1 MREVFRPK
9 IISLAMTSRCN
20 LRCVMC
26 DHGIRNVEKQDF
38 DEALFANIGDFI
50 DTATMV
56 DLTGLG
62 EPLLSN
68 LFWKILDR
76 HPVSET
82 TADDEFI
89 LTFNTNGTLLNER
102 NIDRILSAR
111 VSKIRVSI
119 DAADEATFQKIRG
132 TKLSEIVVG
141 TQRLIEKRNSLHRVR
156 PRIAIEMTVMKE
168 TLGKVPAMVDLCKK
182 IGADFLEVWSLNSYP
197 EHTMKDWIVMKNDWT
212 FSYPDQS
219 LASIPHD
226 DLIEAVDSYHRYADE
241 RQVPIASYVEGI
253 RKASDNFPR
262 ETGIVSLISG
272 EGFARPPIPW
282 RDDSLKCDMPWQE
295 LRITYEGDVYAC
307 CWQPGPIGNI
317 REATLE
323 SVWNG
328 EAMRELRQELID
340 GKIPKLCSGA
350 ACSHVKGQLALEVE
364 SVTISSRG
372 PLARM
377 WRAVSAAFTSS

>member
-1 MREVFRPK
+1 MSEVFRPK

-38 DEALFANIGDFI
+38 DEALFGNIGDFI

-132 TKLSEIVVG
+132 TKLSEIVV
-141 TQRLIEKRNSLHRVR
+141 
-156 PRIAIEMTVMKE
+156 
-168 TLGKVPAMVDLCKK
+168 
-182 IGADFLEVWSLNSYP
+182 
-197 EHTMKDWIVMKNDWT
+197 
-212 FSYPDQS
+212 
-219 LASIPHD
+219 
-226 DLIEAVDSYHRYADE
+226 E
-241 RQVPIASYVEGI
+241 R
-253 RKASDNFPR
+253 
-262 ETGIVSLISG
+262 SG
-272 EGFARPPIPW
+272 
-282 RDDSLKCDMPWQE
+282 SLKNEILFIGFDHASP
-295 LRITYEGDVYAC
+295 LR
-307 CWQPGPIGNI
+307 
-317 REATLE
+317 
-323 SVWNG
+323 
-328 EAMRELRQELID
+328 
-340 GKIPKLCSGA
+340 
-350 ACSHVKGQLALEVE
+350 
-364 SVTISSRG
+364 
-372 PLARM
+372 
-377 WRAVSAAFTSS
+377 